1 VKQVKGYT
9 QSVGKA
15 SDYLYLNYADGFQKP
30 IAAYGEESVR
40 FLQGVSRK
48 YDGNG
53 VFQKAVKGGFKI
65 PGMSAAG
72 GSEHGEL

>member
-15 SDYLYLNYADGFQKP
+15 SDYLYLNYADRFQDP

-48 YDGNG
+48 YDGSG

-65 PGMSAAG
+65 PGMSVAG
-72 GSEHGEL
+72 ESGHDEL